1 MKGPKISKEAREI
14 ASHCRHYAMCKIDYL
29 GTGLCPSGPE
39 RHFVAYYPQGRMDI
53 YDALAGELIPVTEG
67 LLDIADTCTLCGI
80 CDRQCHFYTG
90 MRPMTVMRALKDYVA
105 AWRKEGGKAA
115 TAAEDEVLKDLRKI
129 VGREWA
135 TNDPAILVTYAN
147 DPFPLAGVRM
157 PKYVVLPGSR
167 KDVESIVKLAND
179 RALPFAIRG
188 NGGSV
193 FGFVF
198 TDGIVLDM
206 NRMRKMEIDPD
217 NWSAGV
223 EPGVTSFDLQ
233 REAYRR
239 GFRVNAAEPAAT
251 VCGNIVC
258 TGTFST
264 WSNVYGTAADN
275 FLDMEFVDRLGR
287 AFHLNDKSIA
297 NHFGFERGVL
307 PSPGICTR
315 GLVKLHP
322 VTDDEEGVLV
332 PFADFDEAVRFA
344 RNLGQRRI
352 GLAVAV
358 LGAHYIAN
366 FMSPSKELAA
376 RLKQSLPEVLGCEYM
391 VFAVGDRY
399 AREAIGRMAG
409 AVIDQRLFRMLMLGL
424 PRLLDPRWVDL
435 IREHE
440 GTMRPC
446 ELLCKSEMRP
456 LLEAV
461 LDPSAETIAEAV
473 DEDLRDFY
481 TALYE
486 RPEMTDMVWLNMFR
500 IVSSRMSREKH
511 MLAFLVYV
519 PLDHIDV
526 IEGINEEFKRIADAE
541 GLDNDYGFLTPMD
554 FGKRAILEY
563 DYYIDQTDP
572 VEAEKVAR
580 VMQKIGPWLD
590 ALAAKTKGVQW
601 LKYVFSQ
608 GCSRKES
615 FLYESLESPLHE
627 EGAPR

>member
-1 MKGPKISKEAREI
+1 MKRPMISKEAGQI

-29 GTGLCPSGPE
+29 GTGLCPTGPE

-53 YDALAGELIPVTEG
+53 CDALAGESIPVTEG
-67 LLDIADTCTLCGI
+67 LLDIVDTCTLCGI

-105 AWRKEGGKAA
+105 AWRAEGGRG
-115 TAAEDEVLKDLRKI
+115 TAILEDEVLKELRKI

-147 DPFPLAGVRM
+147 DPFPLAGPRM
-157 PKYVVLPGSR
+157 PRYVALPGSR
-167 KDVESIVKLAND
+167 ADVESIVALANECG
-179 RALPFAIRG
+179 LPFAVRG

-206 NRMRKMEIDPD
+206 NRMRKLVIDPD
-217 NWSAGV
+217 NWSAEV

-233 REAYRR
+233 REAYRL
-239 GFRVNAAEPAAT
+239 GLRVNAAEPAAT

-275 FLDMEFVDRLGR
+275 VLDMEFVDRSGR
-287 AFHLNDKSIA
+287 AFHLNDKSVA
-297 NHFGFERGVL
+297 NHFAFERDVL

-322 VTDDEEGVLV
+322 VTDDEEGVLI
-332 PFADFDEAVRFA
+332 PFADFDGAAQLA

-366 FMSPSKELAA
+366 FMCPSKELAA
-376 RLKQSLPEVLGCEYM
+376 RLKRSLSEVLGCEYL
-391 VFAVGDRY
+391 VLAVGDRD
-399 AREAIGRMAG
+399 ARDAIRRMAV
-409 AVIDQRLFRMLMLGL
+409 AVIDQPLFRMLMLGL

-435 IREHE
+435 IRQYE
-440 GTMRPC
+440 GTMRPY
-446 ELLCKSEMRP
+446 ELLCKREMRP
-456 LLEAV
+456 LLDAV
-461 LDPSAETIAEAV
+461 LEPSAGTIAEAV
-473 DEDLRDFY
+473 DEDLRSFY
-481 TALYE
+481 AALYE

-500 IVSSRMSREKH
+500 IVSARMSREKH

-526 IEGINEEFKRIADAE
+526 IKSIIGGFRRIADAE

-563 DYYIDQTDP
+563 DYYIDQTDR
-572 VEAEKVAR
+572 ADAQRIAR
-580 VMQKIGPWLD
+580 VMAKIEPWLD
-590 ALAAKTKGVQW
+590 DLAAGTKGVQW

-608 GCSRKES
+608 GCSRKEN
-615 FLYESLESPLHE
+615 FLYETFGPPLNGE
-627 EGAPR
+627 KAPR